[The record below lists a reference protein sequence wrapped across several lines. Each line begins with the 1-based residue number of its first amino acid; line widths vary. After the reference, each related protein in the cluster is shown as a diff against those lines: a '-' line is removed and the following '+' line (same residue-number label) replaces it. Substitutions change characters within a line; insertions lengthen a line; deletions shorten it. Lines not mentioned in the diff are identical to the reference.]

1 MRDSNAFIYFPSLEG
16 TKKQTK
22 MDSPQRT
29 KYSRSG
35 ASWGSVCT
43 LGIFHISMDL
53 LGLPGV
59 SEFHPPAEELNQQ
72 LKQQRSDIPK
82 THTRLIF
89 CMRIALHREREG
101 S

>member
-1 MRDSNAFIYFPSLEG
+1 
-16 TKKQTK
+16 

-35 ASWGSVCT
+35 ASWGIS
-43 LGIFHISMDL
+43 FHISMAL
-53 LGLPGV
+53 LGGPGV
-59 SEFHPPAEELNQQ
+59 SEFHPFAEELNQQ

-82 THTRLIF
+82 THTSPIF

-101 S
+101 F